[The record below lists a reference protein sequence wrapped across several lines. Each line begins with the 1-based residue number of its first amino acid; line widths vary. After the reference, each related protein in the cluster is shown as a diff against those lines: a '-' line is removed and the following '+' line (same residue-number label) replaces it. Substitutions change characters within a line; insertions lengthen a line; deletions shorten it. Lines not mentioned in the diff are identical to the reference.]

1 MAQPSSS
8 TAVDNRQAQTIT
20 DAHEL
25 RRAVNGVVDRTPV
38 VDMHTHLFA
47 PHFGA
52 LNLWGVDEL
61 LTYHYLI
68 AEMFRYA
75 PVSYDQFWALSR
87 PAQADLIWQTLFV
100 ENTPL
105 SEATRGVMTVFST
118 LGLDTRAPDLKEAR
132 AFFAEQK
139 GADYVAR
146 VLTQANVTDVVMTND
161 PFDRAEA
168 DMWSGGAKVDARFHA
183 ALRIDPLVN
192 EWPSAAPK
200 LAAQNYNVDAEF
212 GAQSV
217 KEVRRFLG
225 EWAGRMRPLYMAV
238 SLPDT
243 FTFPD
248 DSLRTRMIREAILP
262 SCREH
267 DISFALMIG
276 VKRAV
281 NPALRI
287 AGDGLGRADVGAV
300 ERICAEFPE
309 NKFLVSMLSRENQ
322 HALCV
327 AARKFKNMLPFG
339 CWWFMNNPSIITEIT
354 QQRIELL
361 GTSFVAQHSD
371 ARILDQ
377 LLYKWAHT
385 RRILADVLYQYYA
398 QLLTAGRFVTQGE
411 IARDV
416 ENLLAGN
423 FRRWANLP
431 AQTAA
436 LSALADGD

>member
-1 MAQPSSS
+1 
-8 TAVDNRQAQTIT
+8 
-20 DAHEL
+20 
-25 RRAVNGVVDRTPV
+25 
-38 VDMHTHLFA
+38 
-47 PHFGA
+47 
-52 LNLWGVDEL
+52 
-61 LTYHYLI
+61 
-68 AEMFRYA
+68 MFRYA
-75 PVSYDQFWALSR
+75 PVTYDQFWALTR
-87 PAQADLIWQTLFV
+87 AAQADLIWKTLFV

-132 AFFAEQK
+132 AFFADQK
-139 GADYVAR
+139 GADYVGR
-146 VLTQANVTDVVMTND
+146 VLAQANVTDVVMTND
-161 PFDRAEA
+161 PFDTAEA
-168 DMWSGGAKVDARFHA
+168 DVWQRGDKTDARFHA

-192 EWPSAAPK
+192 EWSSASQK
-200 LAAQNYNVDAEF
+200 LSARNYNVDGEL

-225 EWAGRMRPLYMAV
+225 EWVGRMRPLYMAV

-243 FTFPD
+243 FAFPD

-267 DISFALMIG
+267 NISFALMIG
-276 VKRAV
+276 VKRGV

-287 AGDGLGRADVGAV
+287 AGDGLGRSDVGAV
-300 ERICAEFPE
+300 ERLCVEFPE

-398 QLLTAGRFVTQGE
+398 QLLTAGRFATHAE

-431 AQTAA
+431 AQPAA
-436 LSALADGD
+436 LSAVGDGD